1 MNVYEFIV
9 ELLRIYSG
17 FLTAVLWPSV
27 ALILF
32 FSIFVYLDRFLGMF
46 SKKKRVPLTWKTME
60 NMLRQLEHEQLLHNG
75 SSKRN
80 QRRQLL
86 VASELQIAQQALA
99 NKDEKQLMKSMLT
112 LSALA
117 MHNDQE
123 LTQLDG
129 RKEPEPELPK
139 AEIILPVEEP
149 PRPPQG

>member
-1 MNVYEFIV
+1 MNGYEFIV
-9 ELLRIYSG
+9 ELLRVYSG
-17 FLTAVLWPSV
+17 FLTAILWPAV

-32 FSIFVYLDRFLGMF
+32 FSVFMYLDRFLGFF

-60 NMLRQLEHEQLLHNG
+60 NMLRQLEQEQLAHNG
-75 SSKRN
+75 TGKRN
-80 QRRQLL
+80 QKRQLL

-99 NKDEKQLMKSMLT
+99 NKDEKQLMKSVLN

-123 LTQLDG
+123 LAQLDG
-129 RKEPEPELPK
+129 RKEPDPELPK
-139 AEIILPVEEP
+139 AEIILPIEEP